1 MQILRRILFYL
12 FLCIY
17 LIICPLIIFS
27 ALGYKF
33 SPQDKEIVQTGLL
46 YLSSIPS
53 QADVY
58 FGKSRYAQKTPA
70 TVRDLLPGDYFV
82 KLSLKGYK
90 LWQDTLTIKAGKA
103 TAFERILLIPQNW
116 QKRELSGDKFR
127 SLAGLSGTDF
137 LILSKG
143 AKAED
148 YYVFNCKTEQAF
160 PVLRADSGLKD
171 SRVLVQFSVDDSPQ
185 FIISAE
191 LRGKKIFLLV
201 RIKEDSADTLDIT
214 DLIYEPP
221 LDIVWDPA
229 DNRHIFS
236 LHKDKLNRLDVESR
250 TVYPNYAKNLKG
262 YGLSDRQVYIL
273 DNNYT
278 LLQSKSDKNDM
289 EPVRVD
295 LILRKLLSAEKGNL
309 RIKILSE
316 ENLLFLSSDGEL
328 LTNLPPYLLSEEAIE
343 GTEYSKKIKSLLFWT
358 RNKIGVIDFL
368 NEDNAIPGKKIN
380 LQWLYA
386 KGVKISQC
394 SWVYED
400 SHIIFR
406 DRDQVYLVEFGEDSP
421 QYLENVVK
429 LKENTSFYYNE
440 PTGNLYYLEPSS
452 GKFCAI
458 EVVPKKE
465 SALAPFLSTPE
476 QDSSSKEGPGS

>member
-12 FLCIY
+12 FLGIY

-33 SPQDKEIVQTGLL
+33 NPQDKEIVQTGLL
-46 YLSSIPS
+46 YLSSIPP

-58 FGKSRYAQKTPA
+58 FAKSRYGQKTPA

-103 TAFERILLIPQNW
+103 TAFEKILLIPQNW
-116 QKRELSGDKFR
+116 QQRELSGDRFR
-127 SLAGLSGTDF
+127 SLLGLNGTDY
-137 LILSKG
+137 LILAKG
-143 AKAED
+143 TKAED
-148 YYVFNCKTEQAF
+148 YYIFNCKTEQAF
-160 PVLRADSGLKD
+160 PIFKADSGLKN
-171 SRVLVQFSVDDSPQ
+171 SRVLVQFSVDGSPQ
-185 FIISAE
+185 LIIGAE
-191 LRGKKIFLLV
+191 LRGKKIFILIK
-201 RIKEDSADTLDIT
+201 IKEDSAETLDIS

-236 LHKDKLNRLDVESR
+236 LHKDKLNRLDVERR
-250 TVYPNYAKNLKG
+250 TVYPNYVKDLKG
-262 YGLSDRQVYIL
+262 YGLNNRQVYIL
-273 DNNYT
+273 DKDYT

-295 LILRKLLSAEKGNL
+295 LILKKLLSAEKGNL

-316 ENLLFLSSDGEL
+316 ENLLFLGNDGEL
-328 LTNLPPYLLSEEAIE
+328 LTNLPPYLLSEEAVE
-343 GTEYSKKIKSLLFWT
+343 GIEYSKKIESLLFWSKS
-358 RNKIGVIDFL
+358 KIGIIDFL
-368 NEDNAIPGKKIN
+368 SDDNAIPGKKIN

-386 KGVKISQC
+386 KGAKISQC
-394 SWVYED
+394 FWVYED

-406 DRDQVYLVEFGEDSP
+406 DRDQVYLLELKEDGL
-421 QYLENVVK
+421 QYLENVVR
-429 LKENTSFYYNE
+429 LKENTSFYYHE
-440 PTGNLYYLEPSS
+440 SSGNLYYLEPSS

-458 EVVPKKE
+458 EVVPKKG
-465 SALAPFLSTPE
+465 SALAPFLGAPE
-476 QDSSSKEGPGS
+476 QNSNRGEQGL